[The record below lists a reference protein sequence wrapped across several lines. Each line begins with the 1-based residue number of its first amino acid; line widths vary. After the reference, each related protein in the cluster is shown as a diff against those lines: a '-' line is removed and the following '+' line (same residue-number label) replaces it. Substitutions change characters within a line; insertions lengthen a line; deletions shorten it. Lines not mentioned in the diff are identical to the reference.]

1 MSNASRFLAVLPCA
15 ALASIALA
23 DPMAPGIVYT
33 DATGDIAGGIS
44 TGGGTLD
51 LVSMEVSHTASDIQF
66 KLTVNGNVGSTD
78 WGKFMIGVSSSG
90 TKTSTGNGW
99 GRPINMS
106 SNGGMTHW
114 IGSWVDGG
122 GGSELRTNGSS
133 GWSLTGATYNGNF
146 GGFTVSAGAN
156 STITYTVS
164 RAAIGMV
171 GDGTLYF
178 DAYSSGGGGGDGA
191 IDALSRS
198 NASVSNWGDSFT
210 TAGVA
215 GSNAAST
222 TGGAFAYV
230 IPAPGALALLGAAG
244 LVSGRRSRKA

>member
-1 MSNASRFLAVLPCA
+1 MKIQASAI
-15 ALASIALA
+15 LASVLAAPAIAN
-23 DPMAPGIVYT
+23 PGVVFT
-33 DATGDIAGGIS
+33 DATGDIASGIA
-44 TGGGTLD
+44 TGNGTLD

-78 WGKFMIGVSSSG
+78 WGKFMIGISSSG
-90 TKTSTGNGW
+90 TKTSSGNGW

-114 IGSWVDGG
+114 IGSWVDSGG
-122 GGSELRTNGSS
+122 GVELYTNGGS
-133 GWSLTGATYNGNF
+133 GWSGPASPAGFAFSSGAT
-146 GGFTVSAGAN
+146 

-164 RAAIGMV
+164 RASIGMI

-178 DAYSSGGGGGDGA
+178 DAYSSGGGSGDGA

-198 NASVSNWGDSFT
+198 NASVSNWGGSFT
-210 TAGVA
+210 TSGVA
-215 GSNAAST
+215 SGTSAST

-230 IPAPGALALLGAAG
+230 IPAPGALALLGVAG
-244 LVSGRRSRKA
+244 LLGAKRRR

>member
-1 MSNASRFLAVLPCA
+1 MKIQASAI
-15 ALASIALA
+15 LASVLAAPAIAN
-23 DPMAPGIVYT
+23 PGVVFT
-33 DATGDIAGGIS
+33 DATGDIASGIS
-44 TGGGTLD
+44 TGNGTLD

-78 WGKFMIGVSSSG
+78 WGKFMIGISSSG
-90 TKTSTGNGW
+90 TKTSSGNGW

-122 GGSELRTNGSS
+122 GGSQLWTNGGS
-133 GWSLTGATYNGNF
+133 GWSGPGATAGYVIAG
-146 GGFTVSAGAN
+146 GAN

-164 RAAIGMV
+164 RASIGMV
-171 GDGTLYF
+171 GNGTLYF

-210 TAGVA
+210 TSGVA
-215 GSNAAST
+215 SGTSAST

-230 IPAPGALALLGAAG
+230 IPAPGALALLGVAG
-244 LVSGRRSRKA
+244 LLGAKRRR

>member
-1 MSNASRFLAVLPCA
+1 MKIQASAI
-15 ALASIALA
+15 LASVLAAPAIAN
-23 DPMAPGIVYT
+23 PGVVFT
-33 DATGDIAGGIS
+33 DATGDIASGIS
-44 TGGGTLD
+44 TGNGTLD
-51 LVSMEVSHTASDIQF
+51 LVSMEVSHTATDIQF
-66 KLTVNGNVGSTD
+66 KLTVNGNLGSTD
-78 WGKFMIGVSSSG
+78 WGKFMIGISSSG
-90 TKTSTGNGW
+90 TKTSSGNGW

-122 GGSELRTNGSS
+122 GGGQLWTNGGS
-133 GWSLTGATYNGNF
+133 GWSGPASPAGFAFSGGAT
-146 GGFTVSAGAN
+146 

-164 RAAIGMV
+164 RASIGMI

-178 DAYSSGGGGGDGA
+178 DAYSSGGGPGDGA

-210 TAGVA
+210 TSGIASGT
-215 GSNAAST
+215 SAST

-230 IPAPGALALLGAAG
+230 IPAPGALALLGVAG
-244 LVSGRRSRKA
+244 LLGAKRRR

>member
-1 MSNASRFLAVLPCA
+1 MKIQASAI
-15 ALASIALA
+15 LASVLAAPAIAN
-23 DPMAPGIVYT
+23 PGVVFT
-33 DATGDIAGGIS
+33 DATGDIASGIS
-44 TGGGTLD
+44 TGNGTLD
-51 LVSMEVSHTASDIQF
+51 LVSMEVSHTATDIQF
-66 KLTVNGNVGSTD
+66 KLTVNGNLGSTD
-78 WGKFMIGVSSSG
+78 WGKFMIGISSSG
-90 TKTSTGNGW
+90 TKTSSGNGW

-122 GGSELRTNGSS
+122 GGSQLWTNGGS
-133 GWSLTGATYNGNF
+133 GWSGPGATAGYVIAG
-146 GGFTVSAGAN
+146 GAN

-164 RAAIGMV
+164 RASIGMV
-171 GDGTLYF
+171 GNGTLYF

-210 TAGVA
+210 TSGVA
-215 GSNAAST
+215 SGTSAST

-230 IPAPGALALLGAAG
+230 IPAPGALALLGVAG
-244 LVSGRRSRKA
+244 LLGAKRRR